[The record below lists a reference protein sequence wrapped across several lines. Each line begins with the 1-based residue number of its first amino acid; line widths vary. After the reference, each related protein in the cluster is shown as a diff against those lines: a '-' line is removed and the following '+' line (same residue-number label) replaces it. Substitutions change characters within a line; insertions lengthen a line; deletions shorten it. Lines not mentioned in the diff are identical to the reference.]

1 MQTEI
6 QKDEYGKAIPNEYHE
21 LLATWNVT
29 DVSHTTATAWNK
41 HMRQGLID
49 DYATIAVFEISSNEK
64 RNESLPIESLSCAF
78 AIAAILAA
86 LGQFLNVKM
95 HHVLRLISKS
105 SKINAG
111 SLNLPP
117 QITTL
122 LVVVFSTYYSS
133 TIFIS
138 STS

>member
-49 DYATIAVFEISSNEK
+49 DYATIAVFEISNEK

-86 LGQFLNVKM
+86 LGQFSNGSIAG
-95 HHVLRLISKS
+95 LIACS
-105 SKINAG
+105 IAG
-111 SLNLPP
+111 LIACSIAGLIACSTVGPISGSIASLIAGWL
-117 QITTL
+117 
-122 LVVVFSTYYSS
+122 S
-133 TIFIS
+133 
-138 STS
+138 

>member
-1 MQTEI
+1 LPTEI

-49 DYATIAVFEISSNEK
+49 DYATIAVFEISNEK
-64 RNESLPIESLSCAF
+64 RNESLPIESLSRAF

-86 LGQFLNVKM
+86 LGQFSNVKM
-95 HHVLRLISKS
+95 HHVLRIISKS
-105 SKINAG
+105 STTNAG
-111 SLNLPP
+111 SLNLPFGLARLMLRRDCLID
-117 QITTL
+117 QQY
-122 LVVVFSTYYSS
+122 F
-133 TIFIS
+133 
-138 STS
+138 

>member
-1 MQTEI
+1 M
-6 QKDEYGKAIPNEYHE
+6 
-21 LLATWNVT
+21 
-29 DVSHTTATAWNK
+29 
-41 HMRQGLID
+41 D
-49 DYATIAVFEISSNEK
+49 DYATIAVFEIGSNKK
-64 RNESLPIESLSCAF
+64 RNESLPIESFARAF

-95 HHVLRLISKS
+95 HNVLRLISKS

-117 QITTL
+117 RITTL
-122 LVVVFSTYYSS
+122 LVVVFSTYYPS

>member
-41 HMRQGLID
+41 HTRQGLID

-64 RNESLPIESLSCAF
+64 RNESLPIESLSRAF

-95 HHVLRLISKS
+95 HHVLRIISKS
-105 SKINAG
+105 STTNAG
-111 SLNLPP
+111 SLNLPFGLARLMLRRDCLID
-117 QITTL
+117 QQY
-122 LVVVFSTYYSS
+122 F
-133 TIFIS
+133 
-138 STS
+138 